1 MTIRRLSSGSTGYSL
16 VELLFVLSFI
26 ATLAGIAIPLVSG
39 SIDAIHAAGAARHV
53 AARVATVRLDAVRR
67 SSNVALRFEPQGSD
81 YAFTPYLDGNGNGVR
96 AADIAAGI
104 DRAIG
109 RRETLGEFFRNV
121 SFGLLPG
128 IPDIDGGTGNSNGV
142 RIGSSSFLS
151 VSPNG
156 SCTGG
161 TLYVHGRRTQYAV
174 RILGATGRAR
184 FYRFDEGTRRWITR

>member
-1 MTIRRLSSGSTGYSL
+1 M
-16 VELLFVLSFI
+16 
-26 ATLAGIAIPLVSG
+26 AAALAGMAVPLAS
-39 SIDAIHAAGAARHV
+39 STIDDIHAAGAARHA
-53 AARVATVRLDAVRR
+53 AARFATVRLEAVRR
-67 SSNVALRFEPQGSD
+67 SSTLALRFERQETD
-81 YAFTPYLDGNGNGVR
+81 YTFTPFLDGNGNGVR

-104 DRAIG
+104 DRPVG
-109 RRETLGEFFRNV
+109 RTERLDEHFANV

-128 IPDIDGGTGNSNGV
+128 IPDIDGSTGSTDGV

-156 SCTGG
+156 GCTGG

-184 FYRFDEGTRRWITR
+184 FYRFDRGTERWISR